1 MHFTFRRNGCYMG
14 NAHQDQ
20 QEAYEDNLKH
30 CLSSGIEVLH
40 VKQHE
45 WNRRLCHVRETS
57 LKKMFFNVV

>member
-1 MHFTFRRNGCYMG
+1 MG